1 VHCFKLISLDQVK
14 ELKCFI
20 LDVFQAYIKLK
31 GRRHSSIHC
40 CFVLVK
46 KSPYWAACSP
56 YEEGTL
62 LALYAISILCSGLLN
77 SVFRES
83 GSVRWVW
90 AAGPSKCSITSILQ
104 FCSVLV
110 LVVCLACH
118 VRCAACS
125 LLASIVSPWQRYQ
138 FIKQRGC
145 LCETHWIHE
154 STASTRRLRAPTR
167 YERPRRRSRSAS
179 NQERHMIALD
189 HAAAQWRS

>member
-77 SVFRES
+77 SVFRVRPLGLS
-83 GSVRWVW
+83 SWSIKMFNHFYFAILLCSRLGRVLSLPCSMCCLQPASVYSQPMTTISIYQATRLPVRN
-90 AAGPSKCSITSILQ
+90 ALNPRVNSIDSSVASK
-104 FCSVLV
+104 VLNRQ
-110 LVVCLACH
+110 L
-118 VRCAACS
+118 
-125 LLASIVSPWQRYQ
+125 RY
-138 FIKQRGC
+138 
-145 LCETHWIHE
+145 
-154 STASTRRLRAPTR
+154 
-167 YERPRRRSRSAS
+167 
-179 NQERHMIALD
+179 IADDL
-189 HAAAQWRS
+189 